1 MRENLPIYDILVHI
15 WIILLNVWIKHNL
28 SISFHLLWFVLGM
41 KKLLMTYFFM
51 LTFLDA
57 VNLWLNFNS
66 RMDLN

>member
-15 WIILLNVWIKHNL
+15 WIILLNVWIKQNL
-28 SISFHLLWFVLGM
+28 SISFYLLWFVLGM
-41 KKLLMTYFFM
+41 NKLLMAYFLM

>member
-15 WIILLNVWIKHNL
+15 WIILLNVWIKQNL
-28 SISFHLLWFVLGM
+28 SISFYLLWFVLGM
-41 KKLLMTYFFM
+41 NKLLMAYFLM

-66 RMDLN
+66 RMDFN

>member
-41 KKLLMTYFFM
+41 NKLLMAYFLM

-66 RMDLN
+66 RMDFN